1 MSKREKAKRRDRIEL
16 AVVIFIFV
24 ILLLIIGFL
33 LYRIMRGNVSAPGIL
48 SAPET
53 VTETTPEP
61 APAIVPAPTAAPEVT
76 PEPEAEPTPEPTP
89 EPEAEPTPE
98 PTPEPVENFEL
109 ATSKVIT
116 ITKHPGGES
125 IHAGN
130 NVVFV
135 AHATNA
141 VSVEWRLVS
150 PEYDREVV
158 WNAREIG
165 TEFPGIKCTDGD
177 KDTFIIYG
185 APKEL
190 DGWSAVCLFT
200 DKDGGKLASDGAK
213 IRVSAP

>member
-61 APAIVPAPTAAPEVT
+61 APAIVPAPTAAPKV
-76 PEPEAEPTPEPTP
+76 TP

-213 IRVSAP
+213 IGVSAP